1 MNYLEKELEK
11 LFVEWEREHKNDIL
25 YEYDTPGINGSF
37 IPKENFIRD
46 GFCVSETI
54 KENTV
59 LYISKESHE
68 YNYDSNLNELK
79 KKEYTYLK
87 DCFSNNKK
95 SIFAR
100 RIKIMQEVLSDI
112 LGNDVNDISFMN
124 INKRGGFA
132 YTDMSVLNTYAMQ
145 FSDNII
151 REIEIINPKIIVCC
165 GIGLKRIIN
174 MLYKKSNKEFDKNII
189 EVHHP
194 SLVTSDDKYRND
206 FIKQLNNLNEIKV
219 STIGECS
226 TNLKTNKTKTSLKKN
241 SVKIYSSFKLSDIIM
256 L

>member
-1 MNYLEKELEK
+1 MQNIEEIY
-11 LFVEWEREHKNDIL
+11 
-25 YEYDTPGINGSF
+25 
-37 IPKENFIRD
+37 
-46 GFCVSETI
+46 
-54 KENTV
+54 
-59 LYISKESHE
+59 SKYGEIV
-68 YNYDSNLNELK
+68 YN
-79 KKEYTYLK
+79 
-87 DCFSNNKK
+87 
-95 SIFAR
+95 
-100 RIKIMQEVLSDI
+100 
-112 LGNDVNDISFMN
+112 
-124 INKRGGFA
+124 A